1 MTSDPVT
8 LGLRIGVAFLTY
20 GLIIVGLDCNL
31 IAMKYYPLTKEK
43 MSEIQDR
50 VAAIK
55 AASENS

>member
-20 GLIIVGLDCNL
+20 GLIIVGLVCNL
-31 IAMKYYPLTKEK
+31 IAMKHYPLTKEK
-43 MSEIQDR
+43 MSEIQNT

-55 AASENS
+55 AASENN